1 VGAEDQQGQNV
12 GPLADRTIVVTGA
25 GSGIGRATA
34 QIAAAS
40 GAFVVATDVKGHD
53 ETVAGIKEHGGRAE
67 AHYLDVTDAGA
78 WSALVTQ
85 VVEERGRIHGLANV
99 AGIVS
104 DSDSLLS
111 QTEEGWTRL
120 IDVDLKGPW
129 LGMRALIH
137 HMIDE
142 GGGKV
147 VNVASTAG
155 VIGMPNTMSYSAA
168 KGGVI
173 AMSRQ
178 VAVEFAARNVQV
190 NVVAPGVTET
200 SMLGDITDELRTA
213 VKAATPAGRIGKSE
227 DVATMITHLLGP
239 TSDFITGQVIPVDGG
254 WTAQ

>member
-1 VGAEDQQGQNV
+1 MNTSTVRGNAG
-12 GPLADRTIVVTGA
+12 GSLAGRTVIVTGA

-34 QIAAAS
+34 ELATAA
-40 GAFVVATDVKGHD
+40 GAHVLATDVKGHE
-53 ETVAGIKEHGGRAE
+53 ETVASIIEAGGSAE
-67 AHYLDVTDAGA
+67 AHFLDVTDAGA
-78 WSALVTQ
+78 WQALVEQ
-85 VVEERGRIHGLANV
+85 VVAAHGRVHGLANV

-111 QTEEGWTRL
+111 QTEDGWARL

-129 LGMRALIH
+129 LGMRAVLQN
-137 HMIDE
+137 MLE
-142 GGGKV
+142 SGGGKI

-155 VIGMPNTMSYSAA
+155 LIGMPNTVSYSAA

-178 VAVEFAARNVQV
+178 IAVEFAARNLQV

-200 SMLGDITDELRTA
+200 SMLGDITDELRAA
-213 VKAATPAGRIGKSE
+213 VKAATPAGRIGRAE
-227 DVATMITHLLGP
+227 DVATLIVHLLGP

>member
-1 VGAEDQQGQNV
+1 MGSSEVQGET
-12 GPLADRTIVVTGA
+12 GGSLSGRTVIVTGT

-34 QIAAAS
+34 ELAAAA
-40 GAFVVATDVKGHD
+40 GAYVLATDVKGHEQTATSIVD
-53 ETVAGIKEHGGRAE
+53 AGGKAE
-67 AHYLDVTDAGA
+67 AHFLDVTEAGS
-78 WSALVTQ
+78 WQALVEQ
-85 VVEERGRIHGLANV
+85 AVAAHGRVDGLANV

-104 DSDSLLS
+104 DSDSLLD
-111 QTEEGWTRL
+111 QTEEGWARL
-120 IDVDLKGPW
+120 IDVDLKGPF
-129 LGMRALIH
+129 LGMRAVLRQ
-137 HMIDE
+137 MLDS
-142 GGGKV
+142 GGGKI

-155 VIGMPNTMSYSAA
+155 LIGMPNVVSYSAA

-200 SMLGDITDELRTA
+200 SMLGDITDELRAA
-213 VKAATPAGRIGKSE
+213 VKAATPAGRIGRAE
-227 DVATMITHLLGP
+227 DVATLIVHLLGS